1 MTTSRPEV
9 YRGLKER
16 NSAMGIINR
25 FPSKPMPHSILFV
38 FKEYSY
44 EAGYAQNQYAT
55 GQDGSSGLLNA
66 ATNGRRG
73 SGIGIRSEK
82 SVELPFPKQLQDSS
96 NITLNGISRD
106 PLVEQATNY
115 LNQVAMGG
123 QGTLGDLPGSIQ
135 QLGAKISSVL
145 AGGGGEGGIGTA
157 IQDVAR
163 GIAGTSNKDAA
174 LIARYL
180 LQQVSPL
187 IGDVGQSINLAAG
200 QVLNP
205 KETLVFEGVQL
216 RQHQFNWEL
225 FPESPDDSARINAI
239 VNMIKRSTLPQT
251 IDFKAANF
259 DFNRAFLKFP
269 HVVYTYLIGVDKDS
283 FMKFKPAMVTN
294 FTVDYGAGGMMALL
308 KGGKPAGVTLSLSM
322 QELAIETA
330 EDYGAE
336 SLAANEGIVSEQDEI
351 NMIVNQVGD
360 ILDGLGGGGGR

>member
-9 YRGLKER
+9 FRGLKER

-25 FPSKPMPHSILFV
+25 FPSKPMPHTILFV

-44 EAGYAQNQYAT
+44 EAGYAQNQYAAGT
-55 GQDGSSGLLNA
+55 DGASGLINA

-73 SGIGIRSEK
+73 SGVGIRSEK

-115 LNQVAMGG
+115 LNKVAMGG
-123 QGTLGDLPGSIQ
+123 SGTLGDLPSQIQ
-135 QLGAKISSVL
+135 SLGAGIAQKM
-145 AGGGGEGGIGTA
+145 AGGSGDGIGTLFGDA
-157 IQDVAR
+157 AKAL
-163 GIAGTSNKDAA
+163 GATSNKDAA

-180 LQQVSPL
+180 LQKVSPL

-216 RQHQFNWEL
+216 RAHQFSWEL
-225 FPESPDDSARINAI
+225 FPESPDDSARINSI
-239 VNMIKRSTLPQT
+239 IRTLKQSTLPQT
-251 IDFKAANF
+251 IDFKAAGF

-269 HVVYTYLIGVDKDS
+269 HVVYTYLLGVDNNS

-294 FTVDYGAGGMMALL
+294 VTIDYGAGGMMAIL
-308 KGGKPAGVTLSLSM
+308 KGGKPAGVTINLAM
-322 QELAIETA
+322 QELSIETA

-336 SLAANEGIVSEQDEI
+336 SLAANQGMLTAESESAAAEQDRQDAI
-351 NMIVNQVGD
+351 TSASAG
-360 ILDGLGGGGGR
+360 

>member
-16 NSAMGIINR
+16 NSAMGVISR
-25 FPSKPMPHSILFV
+25 FPAKPMPHSILFV

-55 GQDGSSGLLNA
+55 GQNGASGLINA

-73 SGIGIRSEK
+73 SGVGIRSEK

-123 QGTLGDLPGSIQ
+123 QGTIGDLPGSIQ
-135 QLGAKISSVL
+135 QLGAKIGAAM

-163 GIAGTSNKDAA
+163 GIGDTTNKDAA

-225 FPESPDDSARINAI
+225 FPESPEDSARINEI
-239 VNMIKRSTLPQT
+239 INMIKRSTLPQT
-251 IDFKAANF
+251 IDFSAAGF

-269 HVVYTYLIGVDKDS
+269 HVVYTYLLGVDNSS

-294 FTVDYGAGGMMALL
+294 FTVDYGAGGMMAIL

-336 SLAANEGIVSEQDEI
+336 SLAANQGMLSASDQAAIAAQDRQDNI
-351 NMIVNQVGD
+351 TSASAG
-360 ILDGLGGGGGR
+360 